1 MSLLPYR
8 IIKCKIPPYLGLSRV
23 EVNIILMTQPWS
35 WVQSCIGL
43 NLKAQNDIPEVFT

>member
-1 MSLLPYR
+1 M
-8 IIKCKIPPYLGLSRV
+8 GLFGV

-43 NLKAQNDIPEVFT
+43 ALKVTGGAQNDIPEVNT